1 MAEDQKATIQY
12 ENKDMEY
19 RPKRM
24 DDISDIRVNSNILIT
39 TSPIV

>member
-12 ENKDMEY
+12 ENKGMEY

-24 DDISDIRVNSNILIT
+24 DDISDIG
-39 TSPIV
+39 